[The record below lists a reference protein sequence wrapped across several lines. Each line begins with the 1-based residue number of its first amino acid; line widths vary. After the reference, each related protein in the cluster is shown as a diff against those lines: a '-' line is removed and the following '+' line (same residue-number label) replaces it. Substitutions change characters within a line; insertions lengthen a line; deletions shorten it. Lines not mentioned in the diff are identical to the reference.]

1 MKKLKIVQTAC
12 ALASLLMLAAC
23 TQEQL
28 ADSDVQN
35 LPEGAYPLMFTATQG
50 EPVASPQTRVSDYDD
65 TDGSHKSKWTTG
77 DRIKVVVSEG
87 GNDMETT
94 CTLDENGNI
103 TGYNPKL
110 YWKTTQTSKI
120 NAWYSNITG
129 QATVTDNT
137 VNLADQHSGLAYV
150 LKAEEVT
157 GVNYKSGS
165 ISLQFKHQLAKVR
178 VKLVKGTYEGDLSN
192 VTVKI
197 NSQYTSC
204 TISNGTV
211 TVSGTTGDI
220 TMHKTT
226 SGSDTYYEAN
236 VVSGTLSATD
246 AFQITADGKS
256 TNATLTNGVTLTAGQ
271 LYEITVTVNK
281 PAPTEYDLSMNTD
294 ITINDDKEYILTG
307 SGTGHVTINGNA
319 TVTLNNATIEPSSEV
334 AAIQIKPNHTATL
347 ILEGTNTLTGGANCS
362 AIFPKDGSNV
372 IIDGTGTLDVTG
384 AYKCAGIGASNLSY
398 GQGNAGTITI
408 ENGTI
413 VAHGGAGSAGIGASN
428 GYSCT
433 GIKILGGDITS
444 YHGDSWAGSTDIG
457 RGSNGG
463 LTTYIELAN
472 CTLHTRDISA
482 NTVTPSLSDTEALE
496 KAGVKFVSP

>member
-1 MKKLKIVQTAC
+1 MKRLRILQTAC

-35 LPEGAYPLMFTATQG
+35 LPEGAYPLTFTATQG
-50 EPVASPQTRVSDYDD
+50 EPVASPQTRVSDYEEGG
-65 TDGSHKSKWTTG
+65 THKSKWTNG

-103 TGYNPKL
+103 IGYNPQL

-120 NAWYSNITG
+120 NAWYSNIAG

-137 VNLADQHSGLAYV
+137 VNLADQCSGLAYV

-178 VKLVKGTYEGDLSN
+178 VKLVKGTYEGDLNN

-204 TISNGTV
+204 TISNGMV

-319 TVTLNNATIEPSSEV
+319 TVTLNNATIEPSSEA
-334 AAIQIKPNHTATL
+334 AAIQINPNHTATL

-372 IIDGTGTLDVTG
+372 IIDGTGTLNVTG
-384 AYKCAGIGASNLSY
+384 AYKCAGIGASE
-398 GQGNAGTITI
+398 QGNAGTITI

-413 VAHGGAGSAGIGASN
+413 EARGGAGSAGIGASY

-444 YHGDSWAGSTDIG
+444 YHGDSWDGSRDIG
-457 RGSNGG
+457 CGSRGSI
-463 LTTYIELAN
+463 TYIELAN
-472 CTLHTRDISA
+472 CTLHTRSISA
-482 NTVTPSLSDTEALE
+482 KTVTPSLSDTEALE
-496 KAGVKFVSP
+496 KAGVKFVIP

>member
-1 MKKLKIVQTAC
+1 MKRLRILQTVC

-35 LPEGAYPLMFTATQG
+35 LPEGAYPLTFTAMQG

-65 TDGSHKSKWTTG
+65 PDGSHKSKWTNG
-77 DRIKVVVSEG
+77 DRIKIVVSEG

-120 NAWYSNITG
+120 NAWYSNIAG

-150 LKAEEVT
+150 LKAEEKT

-236 VVSGTLSATD
+236 VVPGTLSATD

-281 PAPTEYDLSMNTD
+281 PAPTEYDLSTNTD

-319 TVTLNNATIEPSSEV
+319 TVTLNNATIEPSSAA
-334 AAIQIKPNHTATL
+334 AAIQINPNHTATL
-347 ILEGTNTLTGGANCS
+347 ILEGTNTLTGGAGYS
-362 AIFPKDGSNV
+362 AIYPKEGSNV
-372 IIDGTGTLDVTG
+372 IIDGTGTLDVKG
-384 AYKCAGIGASNLSY
+384 GYKCAGIGASE
-398 GQGNAGTITI
+398 QGNAGTITI

-413 VAHGGAGSAGIGASN
+413 VARGGAGSAGIGA
-428 GYSCT
+428 GYRNSCT

-444 YHGDSWAGSTDIG
+444 SHGDSWDGSRDIG
-457 RGSNGG
+457 CGSHG
-463 LTTYIELAN
+463 LITYIELAN
-472 CTLHTRDISA
+472 CTLHTRSISA

-496 KAGVKFVSP
+496 KAGVKFVIP

>member
-1 MKKLKIVQTAC
+1 MISQKKIYAMAAIAC
-12 ALASLLMLAAC
+12 LALF
-23 TQEQL
+23 
-28 ADSDVQN
+28 DSCSMDDVDTVA
-35 LPEGAYPLMFTATQG
+35 LPEGAYPLTFTAAQG

-94 CTLDENGNI
+94 CTLGENGNI
-103 TGYNPKL
+103 TNYNSQL

-120 NAWYSNITG
+120 NAWYSNIAG

-150 LKAEEVT
+150 LKAEEKT

-178 VKLVKGTYEGDLSN
+178 VKLVEGTYEGDLSN

-281 PAPTEYDLSMNTD
+281 PAPTEYDLSTNTD

-319 TVTLNNATIEPSSEV
+319 TVTLNNATIEPSSAA
-334 AAIQIKPNHTATL
+334 AAIQINPNHTATL
-347 ILEGTNTLTGGANCS
+347 ILEGTNTLTGGAGCS

-372 IIDGTGTLDVTG
+372 IIDGTGTLNVTG
-384 AYKCAGIGASNLSY
+384 AYKCAGIGASE
-398 GQGNAGTITI
+398 QGNAGTITI

-413 VAHGGAGSAGIGASN
+413 VARGDAGSAGIGACYY
-428 GYSCT
+428 YSCT

-444 YHGDSWAGSTDIG
+444 IHGGSWDGSTDIG
-457 RGSNGG
+457 CGTRGG

-472 CTLHTRDISA
+472 CTLHTRSISA
-482 NTVTPSLSDTEALE
+482 KTVTPSLNDTEALE

>member
-1 MKKLKIVQTAC
+1 MKRLRILQTAC

-35 LPEGAYPLMFTATQG
+35 LPEGAYPLTFTAMQG

-65 TDGSHKSKWTTG
+65 TDGNHKSKWTTG

-120 NAWYSNITG
+120 NAWYSNIAG

-150 LKAEEVT
+150 LKAEEKT

-256 TNATLTNGVTLTAGQ
+256 TNATLNNGVTLTAGQ

-319 TVTLNNATIEPSSEV
+319 TVTLNNATIEPSSAA
-334 AAIQIKPNHTATL
+334 AAIQINSNHTATL
-347 ILEGTNTLTGGANCS
+347 ILEGTNTLTGGASYS
-362 AIFPKDGSNV
+362 AIFPKEGSNV
-372 IIDGTGTLDVTG
+372 IIDGTGTLEVTG
-384 AYKCAGIGASNLSY
+384 AYTCAGIGASER
-398 GQGNAGTITI
+398 GNAGTITI

-413 VAHGGAGSAGIGASN
+413 VARGGAGSAGIGA
-428 GYSCT
+428 GYYNPCT

-444 YHGDSWAGSTDIG
+444 SHGGSWGGSTDIG
-457 RGSNGG
+457 RGSNDYA

-472 CTLHTRDISA
+472 CTLHTRSISA

-496 KAGVKFVSP
+496 KAGVKFVIP